1 MKDLLAIDDLTS
13 IVSKGVHE
21 TYIEA
26 RYQSRLTNEV
36 NFSNGELERIRTGLN
51 AGCGIKVLVDGCWGF
66 SSTNDFSK
74 SALREALPRGK
85 SSCKST
91 CFNKKK

>member
-13 IVSKGVHE
+13 FVSKGVHE

-51 AGCGIKVLVDGCWGF
+51 AGCVLEYLSMDVGDLAVQTTF
-66 SSTNDFSK
+66 
-74 SALREALPRGK
+74 PRVL
-85 SSCKST
+85 
-91 CFNKKK
+91 